1 MSRFFATNSDSD
13 TESSSSEEE
22 IQQKPVARTFMQ
34 VSDDDEETK
43 RVVRSNK
50 DKRFEEIQNIIKTMR
65 NHKKIKDM
73 SNVLSDFEDL
83 GRAIE
88 KARKILDK
96 EGIPRFVLKC
106 LVELEDFVTEHWE
119 DTDARKNMS
128 KNNSKGLAALR
139 QKVKKYNKNFETDI
153 TTYKESPD
161 VGVEDDGDEEK
172 DDEEESG
179 DDDDDLD
186 ATEFKKSAMPATKDD
201 EESDSN
207 TDWGS
212 SSSSESESSD
222 DDSRPLG
229 ALTADY
235 FLKKKEKPEGDEE
248 KKKKK
253 EKDEKKRKTKA
264 AQKQEDE
271 SDEDRA
277 DGEWEVVKN
286 GVAVPALEKP
296 EIFSK
301 DTEINHDVVIK
312 KLNELMANRGKKGTD
327 RTIQIELLIDL
338 RNICKVHNLG
348 DAIECKILFSIIA
361 SFYDYNPNI
370 AASMKVD
377 VWERCLKHIKE
388 LLALLEKNTD
398 TIVIGEYILEES
410 EKYDANPPFRIR
422 GCVLTVVERMDE
434 EFTKMLQ
441 ACDAHSTEYIER
453 LKDESMVCQIIE
465 EVEDYLRT
473 RATDE
478 ELCRIYLKRIQHLYY
493 KFDFKSRE
501 PTTTDAVDPQKTSST
516 IMDRLC
522 KFIYTRDTTNRIRT
536 QAILSHIYHH
546 ALHDRYFEARDL
558 MLMSHL
564 QDNIQYSDI
573 PTQILY
579 NRTMVQLGICAFRQS
594 SIKDA
599 HSCLMDIQSSGR
611 AKEFLAQGLLLQR
624 QHERTPEQEK
634 IEKRRQIPYH
644 MHINL
649 ELLECVYLVS
659 AMLIE
664 IPFMA
669 SHEMDA
675 RKRMISKN
683 FHHVLRVSE
692 RQALVGPPESMREHV
707 VAACKAMKY
716 GDWKSCFNFIVNEK
730 MNAKVWDLFY
740 NADKVRAMI
749 KQKIQEESLRTYLFS
764 YSMVYDSLSLE
775 HLSEMFGLEQNI
787 VHSVVSKMIIHE
799 ELMASLDEPTH
810 TVVMHR
816 TEPTHLQALSLQL
829 SEKLSQIVEHN
840 ERLLDMKTAGPSYFN
855 YQQRSG
861 QQQGGYQQN
870 YQQQQNYGRRQPRNR
885 DGNRYQ

>member
-1 MSRFFATNSDSD
+1 
-13 TESSSSEEE
+13 
-22 IQQKPVARTFMQ
+22 MQ
-34 VSDDDEETK
+34 ASDDDEETK

-88 KARKILDK
+88 KAKKILDK
-96 EGIPRFVLKC
+96 EGIPRFVLRC

-119 DTDARKNMS
+119 DTEGRKNMS

-139 QKVKKYNKNFETDI
+139 QKVKKYNRNFETDI
-153 TTYKESPD
+153 TSYKENPD
-161 VGVEDDGDEEK
+161 VGDEDEGDEER
-172 DDEEESG
+172 DEEEDSG
-179 DDDDDLD
+179 DEGDDFD
-186 ATEFKKSAMPATKDD
+186 ASDFKKSAMPAPKD

-235 FLKKKEKPEGDEE
+235 FLKKKDKPEGDEE

-253 EKDEKKRKTKA
+253 EKDEKKRKIKA
-264 AQKQEDE
+264 AFKPDDD
-271 SDEDRA
+271 SDMDRA

-301 DTEINHDVVIK
+301 DTEINHDVVFK

-327 RTIQIELLIDL
+327 RSIQIELLIDL
-338 RNICKVHNLG
+338 RNICNAHNLG

-377 VWERCLKHIKE
+377 VWERCLRHIRE

-398 TIVIGEYILEES
+398 TIVIGEYISEES
-410 EKYDANPPFRIR
+410 EKFDANPPFRIR

-453 LKDESMVCQIIE
+453 LKDEAMVCQIIE
-465 EVEDYLRT
+465 EVENYLRT

-501 PTTTDAVDPQKTSST
+501 PTAAAAAEGDPQKTSSA

-740 NADKVRAMI
+740 NADKVRTMI

-775 HLSEMFGLEQNI
+775 HLSEMFGLEQNV

-816 TEPTHLQALSLQL
+816 TEPSHLQALSLQL

-840 ERLLDMKTAGPSYFN
+840 ERLLDMKTAGPSYFS

-861 QQQGGYQQN
+861 QGGQGGYQQN
-870 YQQQQNYGRRQPRNR
+870 YQQQQNYGRRGQGRNR

>member
-271 SDEDRA
+271 TDEDRA

-501 PTTTDAVDPQKTSST
+501 PTTADVDPQKISST